1 MPIKDSS
8 NRSRLGK
15 TRAKSKALPKTARS
29 VRLTKSQQAKVD
41 AAAAKPT
48 QNVPD
53 RPEFYIQ
60 TGSMFENP
68 YGVPHDEIVSM
79 ILELPAEVAA
89 QVVFGKYV
97 ESSGLVFSAELIQMM
112 LDRDG
117 VHYHGQQTHRVT
129 GDNWFDTQAMG
140 QAKLIGHAQKRN
152 LFATEID
159 LARLNDY
166 TVIFTLDLRHMPAR
180 VVGYRRLNRVPWE
193 TIYREI
199 GRTVALW
206 GPSVLMDSTGM
217 AGDVIQD
224 ALEDRHYC
232 TIHDRTL
239 LRQDGFCTNG
249 TGDALGGCRADMMLP
264 LSCVDGF
271 YFTKSGKQALIEHL
285 RNALSVGYLYGSDEP
300 FGWVRCPPIVSLEE
314 ELSFYAW
321 DDKQLDTDT
330 VMSLALACWQGL
342 ELSVGDSH
350 FGSPYGG

>member
-1 MPIKDSS
+1 VASTAGRRRRKQ
-8 NRSRLGK
+8 
-15 TRAKSKALPKTARS
+15 RA
-29 VRLTKSQQAKVD
+29 VQ
-41 AAAAKPT
+41 PT
-48 QNVPD
+48 QDVPD

-112 LDRDG
+112 LDRS
-117 VHYHGQQTHRVT
+117 VPRVT
-129 GDNWFDTQAMG
+129 GDNWLNPDALSQARLMT
-140 QAKLIGHAQKRN
+140 HNQKRSV
-152 LFATEID
+152 FATGVD

-166 TVIFTLDLRHMPAR
+166 TVMFTLDLRHRPAD
-180 VVGYRRLNRVPWE
+180 VVAYRRLNRVPWE
-193 TIYREI
+193 SIYREV
-199 GRTVALW
+199 GRTVAAW
-206 GPSVLMDSTGM
+206 GPSILMDSTGM
-217 AGDVIQD
+217 AGDVIME

-232 TIHDRTL
+232 GIHDRTL
-239 LRQDGFCTNG
+239 LRADGLCTNSNNEP
-249 TGDALGGCRADMMLP
+249 LGGCKDDQMFP
-264 LSCVDGF
+264 LSCVDG
-271 YFTKSGKQALIEHL
+271 
-285 RNALSVGYLYGSDEP
+285 GYLYGSDEP
-300 FGWVRCPPIVSLEE
+300 FGWVRSPPIVSLEE

-342 ELSVGDSH
+342 ELTVGDSH

>member
-1 MPIKDSS
+1 MSTAAGRGRGGSKPSLGGRK
-8 NRSRLGK
+8 SRRPK
-15 TRAKSKALPKTARS
+15 PLPKTAKN
-29 VRLTKSQQAKVD
+29 LPPKQAQ
-41 AAAAKPT
+41 KPE
-48 QNVPD
+48 QGVPD
-53 RPEFYIQ
+53 RQEFYIQ

-68 YGVPHDEIVSM
+68 YGVPHEEIVSM

-97 ESSGLVFSAELIQMM
+97 ESSGLVFSAEFIQMM

-117 VHYHGQQTHRVT
+117 VHYHGEQPHRIT
-129 GDNWFDTQAMG
+129 GDNWFDQETFK
-140 QAKLIGHAQKRN
+140 QAKLMTHAQKRN
-152 LFATEID
+152 LFATGID

-166 TVIFTLDLRHMPAR
+166 TVMFTLDLRRMPAR
-180 VVGYRRLNRVPWE
+180 VVAYRKLNRVPWE

-199 GRTVALW
+199 GRTVAVW
-206 GPSVLMDSTGM
+206 GPSALMDSTGM
-217 AGDVIQD
+217 AGDVIMD

-232 TIHDRTL
+232 GVHDRTL
-239 LRQDGFCTNG
+239 LRQDGLCMNSNG
-249 TGDALGGCRADMMLP
+249 EPLSGCRADMMLP
-264 LSCVDGF
+264 LSCVDGY
-271 YFTKSGKQALIEHL
+271 YFTKSAKQALVEHL
-285 RNALSVGYLYGSDEP
+285 RNALAVGYLYGSNEP
-300 FGWVRCPPIVSLEE
+300 FGWVRSPPIVSLEE